1 MVDTRPEDIRPDSV
15 WRSLG
20 RSVAAGTGA
29 LVALVSLLSGAAL
42 TTACLRGGVALFG
55 ILFLTRIGAAAI
67 ASVQRAEGGR
77 LAEAALEGAEP
88 QEIAD

>member
-42 TTACLRGGVALFG
+42 TTACLRGGMALFG
-55 ILFLTRIGAAAI
+55 VLLLTRIGAAAL
-67 ASVQRAEGGR
+67 ASVQRAEER
-77 LAEAALEGAEP
+77 RPAEAALEGAES